1 METDQA
7 IYSDMPIPPGEYL
20 EEILDELGMTKDEL
34 AKRMNRPAPKLSA
47 IFKGEKAIT
56 PDTALQLEKVVGVPA
71 HIWTGLESEYRLT
84 LARLQQTLAQEQL
97 KKETALITKFRY
109 ADLAGLGLIKKH
121 TRAVDKV
128 LALQKFFGVT
138 SLKTVPSLK
147 RYQPAFR
154 MSNKAI
160 KGQTPEAITA
170 WLRMG
175 ERQAQGMTCRP
186 FRKPKLKAAL
196 DSIRVMTLHEPE
208 QFSAELHH
216 LLSQA
221 GVILLLCPHLTG
233 TGIHGA
239 NIWLGSDKAVVMM
252 TIRYKW
258 ADIFWFSL
266 FHELGHILLH
276 SSQIVILEGADGDP
290 AHKKQEEEADRF
302 AANTLIPPEDYKL
315 FIQKKCFYPHDIQS
329 FAKRVGISPGI
340 VVGRLQND
348 GLLNKS
354 LHNEL
359 RVRFEWKQRWQSE

>member
-1 METDQA
+1 M
-7 IYSDMPIPPGEYL
+7 
-20 EEILDELGMTKDEL
+20 
-34 AKRMNRPAPKLSA
+34 
-47 IFKGEKAIT
+47 
-56 PDTALQLEKVVGVPA
+56 
-71 HIWTGLESEYRLT
+71 
-84 LARLQQTLAQEQL
+84 
-97 KKETALITKFRY
+97 
-109 ADLAGLGLIKKH
+109 
-121 TRAVDKV
+121 
-128 LALQKFFGVT
+128 
-138 SLKTVPSLK
+138 
-147 RYQPAFR
+147 
-154 MSNKAI
+154 
-160 KGQTPEAITA
+160 
-170 WLRMG
+170 
-175 ERQAQGMTCRP
+175 
-186 FRKPKLKAAL
+186 KAAL

-221 GVILLLCPHLTG
+221 GVILLLCPQLTG

-239 NIWLGSDKAVVMM
+239 NVWLGSDKAVVMM

-354 LHNEL
+354 WHNGL